1 MSAGGHDHFV
11 GALTAGALKHGTLTD
26 SMGTAESLTVFMDK
40 PMKDKTV
47 GTLGYTQGVIH
58 VDKPIIILTA
68 DFLLRSCCAMVPPA
82 DGKPFLP

>member
-1 MSAGGHDHFV
+1 MYRVSRRSRHFV

-58 VDKPIIILTA
+58 VDKPYYY
-68 DFLLRSCCAMVPPA
+68 F
-82 DGKPFLP
+82 DGGFLPQELLCSGSTG